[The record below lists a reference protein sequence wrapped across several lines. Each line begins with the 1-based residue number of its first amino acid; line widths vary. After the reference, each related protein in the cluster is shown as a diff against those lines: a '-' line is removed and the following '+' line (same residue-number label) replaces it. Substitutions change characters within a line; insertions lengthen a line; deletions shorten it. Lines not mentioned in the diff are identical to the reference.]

1 MKKYRWNF
9 ETFKQNVLITIGVT
23 LILMALM
30 ISPRCLM

>member
-9 ETFKQNVLITIGVT
+9 ETFKQNVLIPIGVT

-30 ISPRCLM
+30 ISPQCLM